1 MRESVKNEIL
11 FASRHPLRFSR
22 NEFNLP
28 ICSLTHVTI
37 TTDAKSHE
45 LCAINHGVI
54 EAMKKKKII
63 KTRDEK
69 ILETLQRFL
78 FQKVIDYT
86 MKPFRESHG
95 ALMRKAFPVFALIRR
110 CVTSV

>member
-1 MRESVKNEIL
+1 MRFSPPHAAL
-11 FASRHPLRFSR
+11 SAFSR

-28 ICSLTHVTI
+28 ICSLAHVTI
-37 TTDAKSHE
+37 TTDAKRHE

-63 KTRDEK
+63 KTRVEK

-78 FQKVIDYT
+78 F
-86 MKPFRESHG
+86 
-95 ALMRKAFPVFALIRR
+95 
-110 CVTSV
+110 